1 MPRFTRILTNRDEIE
16 RNWDVGTILW
26 PTMRR
31 DDKAYFERFF
41 LDGYNFRL
49 HGYPFVFQEFCL
61 SFD

>member
-31 DDKAYFERFF
+31 DDEAYFERS
-41 LDGYNFRL
+41 FRWL
-49 HGYPFVFQEFCL
+49 QFQATQVPLLVSRILFVF
-61 SFD
+61 